1 MPIGK
6 SRRCRVGARSLAAL
20 GLSCVLVSAPAA
32 AARRPKSGDLSPRLA
47 ELAKPSVRS
56 APVGKQAR
64 ELDVAARGPG
74 SLLREGNRVVVEVR
88 FDRGAPAAVDDLRAT
103 GAKVVDVSPRYQTVT
118 VAAKPSELR
127 ALSAAPGVRAATEVL
142 APIAFAGGPG
152 PVAAAVTPCFGDAT
166 SEGDVQLRAAQ
177 ARAEFEVDG
186 SGVTVGILS
195 DSYDQDSAA
204 PTAAAEDVASGDL
217 PGPENPCE
225 RKDPVAILDD
235 SESKGEDEGRA
246 MAQIVHDLA
255 PGAELAFATAF
266 KKTMLGFADNIR
278 KLAEPVGSGGAEAD
292 VIVDD
297 VLYLEEPFFQ
307 EGPVGVAVREVSE
320 AGVDYFSAAGNNNLR
335 NGGLDIASWEAPEF
349 RDSSPV
355 ACPPQLP
362 GYAEHCMDFDP
373 SVEGVDTTFGVTVA
387 GEETLSV
394 DLQWAQPWEGV
405 TTDLDA
411 YLLAPGGEI
420 LAEAED
426 FNVKST
432 QRPFEFFSW
441 TNPSAAPR
449 TVRIAIDRCGS
460 SCDAVNGGD
469 EGSPRL
475 KLALLQNGGGVVATE
490 YESSAGEDVVGPT
503 IFGHNGAEDA
513 VSLGAIRYTTNA
525 APEVFSSRGPVT
537 NYFAPVEGSTPA
549 PPLGEPQ
556 VLAKPDVIATD
567 GGANTFFG
575 SCFSSAWRF
584 FGTSASAPHAAAI
597 AALQREAKFAATP
610 AEIGQAQRNSAVVV
624 GEFPATAVGTGMLDA
639 VGAIE
644 ALGVSPPAPGA
655 PVESAPSPISCI
667 EEPEPEPEP
676 EPKEEPKPIQP
687 VVLPPEPEPPVERQA
702 PSTFIRRHPA
712 PVLKTA
718 GRTATAVFRF
728 ASNEAGVTFLC
739 KIDRRPF
746 RACPRL
752 LNRRFAVGPHVLRV
766 KARDQDGDVDQTPA
780 VFRFRVQQAGG
791 G

>member
-1 MPIGK
+1 MPTGK
-6 SRRCRVGARSLAAL
+6 SRRRRAVTYSLAAL
-20 GLSCVLVSAPAA
+20 GLACVAAPAPAA
-32 AARRPKSGDLSPRLA
+32 AAGRPRSGDLSPRLA

-56 APVGKQAR
+56 APLGKQAR
-64 ELDVAARGPG
+64 ELSVAARGPG

-88 FDRGAPAAVDDLRAT
+88 FDRGAVAGVGDLRAA
-103 GAKVVDVSPRYQTVT
+103 GARIVDVSPRYQTVT
-118 VAAKPSELR
+118 VAAKPIELR
-127 ALSAAPGVRAATEVL
+127 ALSTVPGVRAATEVL
-142 APIAFAGGPG
+142 TPVVYATGPG
-152 PVAAAVTPCFGDAT
+152 PVTAAVTPCFGAAT

-204 PTAAAEDVASGDL
+204 PTRAAADVASGDL
-217 PGPENPCE
+217 PGPGNPCDRE
-225 RKDPVAILDD
+225 ASVAVLDD
-235 SESKGEDEGRA
+235 SETKGEDEGRA

-335 NGGLDIASWEAPEF
+335 NGGRDIASWEAPEF
-349 RDSSPV
+349 RDASPG
-355 ACPPQLP
+355 ACPPKLP

-373 SVEGVDTTFGVTVA
+373 GEGVDTTFGVTVE

-411 YLLAPGGEI
+411 YLLGPEGEI
-420 LAEAED
+420 LAGRPEV

-441 TNPSAAPR
+441 TNPSAAAR

-460 SCDAVNGGD
+460 SCDPVNGGD
-469 EGSPRL
+469 DGSPRL
-475 KLALLQNGGGVVATE
+475 KLALPQNGGGVIATE
-490 YESSAGEDVVGPT
+490 YESSSGEDVIGPT

-525 APEVFSSRGPVT
+525 APEAFSSRGPVT
-537 NYFAPVEGSTPA
+537 NYFAPVEGATPA
-549 PPLGEPQ
+549 TALGSPQ
-556 VLAKPDVIATD
+556 ILAKPDIVATD
-567 GGANTFFG
+567 GGASTFFG
-575 SCFSSAWRF
+575 SCLGDAWRF
-584 FGTSASAPHAAAI
+584 FGTSAAAPHAAAV

-610 AEIGQAQRNSAVVV
+610 AEISQAQRSSAAAV
-624 GEFPATAVGTGMLDA
+624 GSFPPAAVGTGMLNA

-644 ALGVSPPAPGA
+644 ALGVSPSSPGA
-655 PVESAPSPISCI
+655 PVESAPSPVSCI
-667 EEPEPEPEP
+667 VEPEPEPEP
-676 EPKEEPKPIQP
+676 EPKVEPQPVQP
-687 VVLPPEPEPPVERQA
+687 VVPPTGPEPPADRQ
-702 PSTFIRRHPA
+702 PPGTFFRRHPA
-712 PVLKTA
+712 AVLSTE
-718 GRTATAVFRF
+718 GRSAVAIFRF
-728 ASNEAGVTFLC
+728 GSNEAGVAFLC

-746 RACPRL
+746 RGCPQRL
-752 LNRRFAVGPHVLRV
+752 ARRFGIGAHVLRV
-766 KARDQDGDVDQTPA
+766 KSRDLDGDMDQTPA
-780 VFRFRVQQAGG
+780 VFRFRVQQVASG
-791 G
+791 